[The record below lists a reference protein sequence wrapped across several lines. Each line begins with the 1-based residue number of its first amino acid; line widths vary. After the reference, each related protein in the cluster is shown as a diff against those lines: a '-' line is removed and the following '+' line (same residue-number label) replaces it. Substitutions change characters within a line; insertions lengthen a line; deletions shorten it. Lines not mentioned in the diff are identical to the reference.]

1 MPDTP
6 EIFESN
12 DLLSRYNALK
22 ADNPMVRG
30 RDAAT
35 QLGASEG
42 ELVAARCGEEVVR
55 LKAPFKDL
63 IAALPELGRVMV
75 LTRNE
80 TVVHERKGVFG
91 NISLDGHVGLVLNE
105 TIDLRLFLN
114 FWTHGFAV
122 EETVRSGRRRSLQFF
137 DRSGMAV
144 HKVYLLDE
152 SDTERFDALID
163 AHRDSD
169 QTPGI
174 KVKPYGEPKPNAAT
188 SEVDLDAFRAEW
200 ANLQDVHDFHGML
213 RKHRLDRLQA
223 LRLAEDRFAT
233 VLPVTALRS
242 ALEKAAARQ
251 LPIMVFAGNRGC
263 IQIHSG
269 PVSNIRPMENWENV
283 LDPDF
288 NLHVRSDRLMTAYAV
303 RKPTVDGIVTALEF
317 YDIDDTHVT
326 QFFGVRNPGQPE
338 SEDWRTLVADIEAE
352 REEVPA

>member
-6 EIFESN
+6 EIFEPN

-22 ADNPMVRG
+22 ADNPMVRA
-30 RDAAT
+30 RDAAA

-42 ELVAARCGEEVVR
+42 ELVAARCGAEVIR
-55 LKAPFKDL
+55 LKGPFKEL

-91 NISLDGHVGLVLNE
+91 NISLDGHVGVVLNE
-105 TIDLRLFLN
+105 TVDLRLFLK
-114 FWTHGFAV
+114 FWVHGFAV
-122 EETVRSGRRRSLQFF
+122 EETVRSGTRRSLQFF
-137 DRSGMAV
+137 DRAGMAV
-144 HKVYLLDE
+144 HKVYLLEE
-152 SDTERFDALID
+152 SDAVRFDGLIA
-163 AHRDSD
+163 AHRDAD
-169 QTPGI
+169 QSPGI
-174 KVKPYGEPKPNAAT
+174 AVKPYGEAKPGAT
-188 SEVDLDAFRAEW
+188 ASEVDLDAFRAGW
-200 ANLQDVHDFHGML
+200 AGLQDVHDFHGLL

-223 LRLAEDRFAT
+223 LRLAEERFAA

-242 ALEKAAARQ
+242 ALEKAAAREV
-251 LPIMVFAGNRGC
+251 PIMVFAGNRGC

-317 YDIDDTHVT
+317 YDNDGVHVA
-326 QFFGVRNPGQPE
+326 QLFGVRKPGQPE
-338 SEDWRTLVADIEAE
+338 SPDWRRLVEDVEAE
-352 REEVPA
+352 RDEVPA